1 MTEQLSKILKN
12 VQKPARYS
20 GGEFNSVVKDKA
32 KVDTRI
38 AFCFPDTYE
47 IGMSHLGL
55 RILYGLLNEREG
67 VWCERAF
74 APWTDME
81 TQLRQNNMPLYA
93 LESGDGLAGFDMLMF
108 SLQYELSYTTMLNML
123 DLAGLEVLANE
134 RGENDPLVIAG
145 GPCTYNPEPLCDF
158 VDIFVIG
165 DGEDLV
171 LELVD
176 LHRSCAT
183 KAEFVKKA
191 AKLKGVYAPNLYN
204 ISYNPDG
211 TIEKIESENGAL
223 PVEKYVVDDLDKAY
237 YPTKWMVPSTEVVH
251 DRCVLEIFRGCWR
264 GCRFCQA
271 GYAYRPVRYK
281 SVDTL
286 VGQAVDCLKA
296 TGYEEIS
303 LASLSTSDY
312 PHLNELCDKL
322 LDWCGENSV
331 SMSLP
336 SLRADKFDIELAK
349 KIQTVRKSG
358 LTFAP
363 EAGSQR
369 MRDIIN
375 KNITEQD
382 LLNSC
387 GIAFESGYNTI
398 KLYFMLGLPGE
409 TDEDVAGIAKM
420 AHNVVGEYKRRASNK
435 SRGLKV
441 TVSTSFF
448 VPKPHTAFQWV
459 SQDASEEYERKCR
472 LLKSSITAKAVT
484 YNWHHSQAS
493 VIEAVLARGDRRVAK
508 AVYNAFKNG
517 CRLEGWDECFDYE
530 KWRAAFEKAGLDMD
544 FYARRKR
551 EIDEVL
557 PWEHVTLS
565 VGKEFLEK
573 EYCKAMELVETKAEV
588 E

>member
-1 MTEQLSKILKN
+1 MTERISKILKN

-55 RILYGLLNEREG
+55 RILYGLLNEREN

-81 TQLRQNNMPLYA
+81 AQLRQNNLPLYA
-93 LESGDGLAGFDMLMF
+93 LESGDSLAGFDMLMF

-123 DLAGLEVLANE
+123 DLAGLEVLASE
-134 RGENDPLVIAG
+134 RGENDPVVIAG

-176 LHRSCAT
+176 LHKTCAT
-183 KAEFVKKA
+183 KAEFVEKA

-204 ISYNPDG
+204 AAYNPEG
-211 TIEKIESENGAL
+211 TIEKIESGNGAL
-223 PVEKYVVDDLDKAY
+223 PVEKYVVEDLDKAY

-286 VGQAVDCLKA
+286 VGQAIDCLKA

-322 LDWCGENSV
+322 LDWCNENSV

-409 TDEDVAGIAKM
+409 TDEDVVGIAKM

-441 TVSTSFF
+441 TVST
-448 VPKPHTAFQWV
+448 
-459 SQDASEEYERKCR
+459 DRKSTR
-472 LLKSSITAKAVT
+472 LNSS
-484 YNWHHSQAS
+484 H
-493 VIEAVLARGDRRVAK
+493 
-508 AVYNAFKNG
+508 
-517 CRLEGWDECFDYE
+517 
-530 KWRAAFEKAGLDMD
+530 
-544 FYARRKR
+544 
-551 EIDEVL
+551 
-557 PWEHVTLS
+557 
-565 VGKEFLEK
+565 
-573 EYCKAMELVETKAEV
+573 
-588 E
+588 